1 MFKNKKIDPIEILVH
16 GKKDFDGLPIE
27 ICLYALEK
35 IKQHQEIVAVK
46 IDVGILGKK
55 MNINT
60 AEMKIDVLDIN
71 MKEWLVC
78 FGEYDVFLYD
88 NYIIKT
94 PANFRW
100 LNEKQFEVK
109 FSQKISDSKYV
120 FVKFL
125 GDIGEFTK
133 ENYFAG

>member
-1 MFKNKKIDPIEILVH
+1 MFKKEIDSIQLLACGKGDFGPFSIEL
-16 GKKDFDGLPIE
+16 
-27 ICLYALEK
+27 CLYALEK

-46 IDVGILGKK
+46 IDVGILGRK

-60 AEMKIDVLDIN
+60 AEIKIDVLDIN

-88 NYIIKT
+88 NLIIKT
-94 PANFRW
+94 PAYFRW

-109 FSQKISDSKYV
+109 FSQKISDTKYV
-120 FVKFL
+120 FVKFF
-125 GDIGEFTK
+125 GDIGKLTRED
-133 ENYFAG
+133 YFAG

>member
-1 MFKNKKIDPIEILVH
+1 MFKKEIDHIELLVCGKGDFGRVPIEL
-16 GKKDFDGLPIE
+16 
-27 ICLYALEK
+27 CLYALEK

-46 IDVGILGKK
+46 IDIGILGRK

-60 AEMKIDVLDIN
+60 AEIKIDVLDIN
-71 MKEWLVC
+71 CKEWLVC

-88 NYIIKT
+88 NFIIKT

-120 FVKFL
+120 FVKFF
-125 GDIGEFTK
+125 GDIGELTK